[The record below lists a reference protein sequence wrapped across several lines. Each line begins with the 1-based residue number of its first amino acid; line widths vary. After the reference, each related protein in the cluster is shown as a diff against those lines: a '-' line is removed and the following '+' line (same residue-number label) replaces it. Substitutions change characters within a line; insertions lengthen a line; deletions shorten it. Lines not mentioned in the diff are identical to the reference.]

1 MNNIEEL
8 ERKFKIRRFQ
18 AFSSLVGDAVSTV
31 GSILFVYGW
40 SKTMEVYAEVSKPAA
55 VISGL
60 VIFGIPAA
68 MISINSFVETNKIF
82 DDAVEAKM
90 KLMEAVE
97 QEESRTR

>member
-18 AFSSLVGDAVSTV
+18 AFSSLVGDAVSTA
-31 GSILFVYGW
+31 GSILLVYGW
-40 SKTMEVYAEVSKPAA
+40 SKTMEVYAKVPKPAA

-68 MISINSFVETNKIF
+68 MISISSFVETNKIF

-90 KLMEAVE
+90 KLMEAAE
-97 QEESRTR
+97 QEEPRTR